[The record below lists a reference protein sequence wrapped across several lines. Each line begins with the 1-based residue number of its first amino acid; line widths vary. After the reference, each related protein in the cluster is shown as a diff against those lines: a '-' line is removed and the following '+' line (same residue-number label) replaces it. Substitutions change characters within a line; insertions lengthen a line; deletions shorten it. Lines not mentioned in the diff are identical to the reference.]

1 MLLYGEGK
9 EMDYRKETILTIED
23 EEIIR
28 DSFRYYLEDHG
39 YKVLEAE
46 DGRAGLE
53 IIRNKHPDLVLLDLR
68 MPEMGGLEVL
78 EQLKHDAPDL
88 PVIVISGTGFIG
100 DVAEAMKCGACN
112 YLLKPVAD
120 FDIMRYAVEQALE
133 KKSLVEENRRLRQ
146 EIARLQALHS

>member
-1 MLLYGEGK
+1 
-9 EMDYRKETILTIED
+9 MDYRKETILTIED
-23 EEIIR
+23 EKIIR
-28 DSFRYYLEDHG
+28 DSFRFYLEDHG

-46 DGRAGLE
+46 DGRAGLK
-53 IIRNKHPDLVLLDLR
+53 IIRQKHPDLVLLDLR

-78 EQLKHDAPDL
+78 EQLKQDAPDL